1 MSDFSPADASI
12 EGFRIIRDKPGA
24 TLGWTA
30 FGFLWFLLLVGVLS
44 TGLLSNLTEISRDL
58 RPTGGG
64 RDWEELA
71 TRFGPAATVGFILSF
86 AIYCIIKSAI
96 YRAVLHPDWKGLSH
110 LNLGRDE
117 ARVFV
122 VELASLLML
131 IAYSAIGFA
140 LVVLVTSPLDWTLRL
155 PLRLLL
161 GFGLI
166 AGWIW
171 WGVRL
176 ALNKVVS
183 FAEARVSVLDSWT
196 LTRGRFWPLFNM
208 FSGAWIMGA
217 LLALIGLAVT
227 LAMLKAVGLSARG
240 VAEGH
245 LDVAGALAALGKILL
260 AAAVNILA
268 LVLQLTITIAPTA
281 RAYERIK
288 AAGAAPPA
296 TPAEAEPAT
305 V

>member
-1 MSDFSPADASI
+1 MSDFSPTDAAF

-44 TGLLSNLTEISRDL
+44 TGLLTHLTEISREL

-71 TRFGPAATVGFILSF
+71 ARFGPAATVGFILSF

-96 YRAVLHPDWKGLSH
+96 YRAVLHPDWRGLSH
-110 LNLGRDE
+110 LNLGKDE
-117 ARVFV
+117 LRVFG
-122 VELASLLML
+122 VELASLLIL
-131 IAYSAIGFA
+131 AAYWAIGFA
-140 LVVLVTSPLDWTLRL
+140 LVVLVTQPLAWPLRF
-155 PLRLLL
+155 PIRLLL
-161 GFGLI
+161 GFVLM
-166 AGWIW
+166 AGWVW

-176 ALNKVVS
+176 ALNKVAS
-183 FAEARVSVLDSWT
+183 YAEAQVSVFGSWA
-196 LTRGRFWPLFNM
+196 LTRGRFWPLLGM
-208 FSGAWIMGA
+208 FLAAGVMGV
-217 LLALIGLAVT
+217 LLALFGLAVT
-227 LAMLKAVGLSARG
+227 LGVIRAVGLSAKG
-240 VAEGH
+240 AVEGH

-268 LVLQLTITIAPTA
+268 LILQLTITIAPTA

-288 AAGAAPPA
+288 AAGAAPPLA
-296 TPAEAEPAT
+296 SADAAPAT
-305 V
+305 A